1 MIDVISKPPDIDGS
15 KLFRQHHGFQ
25 RQIGS
30 FDADVGGQF
39 FLFGSAGD
47 SGNDG
52 RIACGIAEIILNHQN
67 RTESIL
73 FTAEDGGEVGVIQIA
88 ALDFIH
94 GIPPLISKAAV

>member
-1 MIDVISKPPDIDGS
+1 MIDEISKPPDIDGS

-25 RQIGS
+25 RQIRS
-30 FDADVGGQF
+30 FDADVGGKF
-39 FLFGSAGD
+39 FLFSSTGD
-47 SGNDG
+47 GGNDG

-73 FTAEDGGEVGVIQIA
+73 FTAENGGQVGVIQIA

-94 GIPPLISKAAV
+94 RDPP

>member
-1 MIDVISKPPDIDGS
+1 MIDVISKPPDIDGP

-25 RQIGS
+25 RQIRS
-30 FDADVGGQF
+30 FDANVGGKF

-47 SGNDG
+47 SGNNG

-73 FTAEDGGEVGVIQIA
+73 FTAKDGGEVSVIQIA

-94 GIPPLISKAAV
+94 RDPP

>member
-1 MIDVISKPPDIDGS
+1 MIDVISKPPDIDGPE
-15 KLFRQHHGFQ
+15 LFRQHHGFQ
-25 RQIGS
+25 RQVGS

-52 RIACGIAEIILNHQN
+52 RIACSVAAVILNHHN

-73 FTAEDGGEVGVIQIA
+73 FTAKDGGEVSVIQIA
-88 ALDFIH
+88 AFDFIH